1 MFAELM
7 VATLAAELNLGVVY
21 AGPVIAVNNYS
32 SKAAGDELRA
42 SFAAPGITPRQHRRA
57 F

>member
-7 VATLAAELNLGVVY
+7 VARLAAELNLGMVY

-32 SKAAGDELRA
+32 SKAAGT
-42 SFAAPGITPRQHRRA
+42 S
-57 F
+57 

>member
-1 MFAELM
+1 M

-21 AGPVIAVNNYS
+21 AGPVIAANNYS
-32 SKAAGDELRA
+32 LKAAGDELRA